1 MKTTNLVKIL
11 IVIIMALSI
20 GLIGTSIKLISKG
33 KWISNQDTPTT
44 ANKNS
49 KEIVREPNDKIVSSI
64 PEIQI
69 KEETK
74 EHDVEIEKEEEK
86 ETTKKDSSNKNNDK
100 KEEDK
105 PEKKDK
111 KIKEEKKDKK
121 EKEDKKEKKEKEDKK
136 DKKDKRDKKSIVKPT
151 YITKDE
157 AIEIGIK
164 KVGVGAKV
172 IKVKSDLEDNPPKF
186 ELEIQLKNHEYELEI
201 HAITGSIIDF
211 EKEKIDD

>member
-111 KIKEEKKDKK
+111 KIKE
-121 EKEDKKEKKEKEDKK
+121 DKKEKKEKEDKK